1 MICLLET
8 QFHFGSIWIAT
19 IFGNLYF
26 LKKSNNV
33 FQIFWRFFFCL
44 LYVIH
49 FLCTCD
55 LYVIFILFLPPTQ
68 NRINFEITYFQKSEN
83 ADYNLVRRKIV
94 KNSTQTVS
102 AL

>member
-1 MICLLET
+1 MFFKFVGVFSLLAYLAFYVT
-8 QFHFGSIWIAT
+8 HFI
-19 IFGNLYF
+19 
-26 LKKSNNV
+26 
-33 FQIFWRFFFCL
+33 
-44 LYVIH
+44 
-49 FLCTCD
+49 CTCD

-83 ADYNLVRRKIV
+83 ADYNLATRKIV